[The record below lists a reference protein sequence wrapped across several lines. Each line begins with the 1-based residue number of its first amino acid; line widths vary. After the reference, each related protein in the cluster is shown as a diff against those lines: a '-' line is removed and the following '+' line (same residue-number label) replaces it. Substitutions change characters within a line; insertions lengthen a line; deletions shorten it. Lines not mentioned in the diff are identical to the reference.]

1 MFGEFSRYFILDTS
15 IGHLR
20 ILWSAIKTP
29 TATRVIIK
37 ESFFIFWAQNQQSC
51 SEVSSYLNSLRLL
64 LFSITTHNNVIGKS
78 FAKKETDFRRQTSFS
93 IREINAYK
101 MLLTCFELLMD
112 KRRKNNFSSRC
123 ILNKRTDFKS
133 GYVSFSRLS
142 FEKPHWSHAWER
154 PSIILDRRIYPLQLC
169 LRTIRFM
176 SAHGYACPWFNSA
189 AEIHSLRGR
198 CVLYHDLFMVVD
210 GACDWFPYS
219 QSEI

>member
-1 MFGEFSRYFILDTS
+1 MIGEFSRYFILDTS

-20 ILWSAIKTP
+20 MLWSAIKTS
-29 TATRVIIK
+29 TVTQVIIK

-64 LFSITTHNNVIGKS
+64 LFSITTHNNVIGTS

-112 KRRKNNFSSRC
+112 KRRKNNFCSRC

-142 FEKPHWSHAWER
+142 FAKPLKPRMREAFHHPRSKNLPPTTLSGKDKIHECTR
-154 PSIILDRRIYPLQLC
+154 LC
-169 LRTIRFM
+169 M
-176 SAHGYACPWFNSA
+176 S
-189 AEIHSLRGR
+189 
-198 CVLYHDLFMVVD
+198 MV
-210 GACDWFPYS
+210 
-219 QSEI
+219 